1 MVKQKNVELGL
12 RIRKAVNYIIYV
24 ENLSNIGEVADI
36 IERDK
41 SNLSKALNGDTQ
53 YANVYIDAICKK
65 YSIIDRNWL
74 LGGEGKMI
82 LSDNNNNSGQNF
94 GSIGGNNKSSYT
106 NVGNHINVSLPEN
119 GTHKIIKPDGSVEI
133 QSLSSSVGTGLND
146 TDRLNQRIQDLERI
160 ILEKDATIKSK
171 DETIWA
177 LRTMLDRQ

>member
-94 GSIGGNNKSSYT
+94 GSRPFLK
-106 NVGNHINVSLPEN
+106 
-119 GTHKIIKPDGSVEI
+119 
-133 QSLSSSVGTGLND
+133 
-146 TDRLNQRIQDLERI
+146 
-160 ILEKDATIKSK
+160 
-171 DETIWA
+171 
-177 LRTMLDRQ
+177 

>member
-41 SNLSKALNGDTQ
+41 SN
-53 YANVYIDAICKK
+53 CKK

-119 GTHKIIKPDGSVEI
+119 GTQKIIKPDGSVEI

>member
-94 GSIGGNNKSSYT
+94 GSIGGNK
-106 NVGNHINVSLPEN
+106 
-119 GTHKIIKPDGSVEI
+119 KIIKPDGSVEI

>member
-65 YSIIDRNWL
+65 YSIIDR
-74 LGGEGKMI
+74 EI
-82 LSDNNNNSGQNF
+82 QRR
-94 GSIGGNNKSSYT
+94 T
-106 NVGNHINVSLPEN
+106 VGAGDRKGRGRRT
-119 GTHKIIKPDGSVEI
+119 GTGVRAEPDGRVPFL
-133 QSLSSSVGTGLND
+133 Q
-146 TDRLNQRIQDLERI
+146 
-160 ILEKDATIKSK
+160 K
-171 DETIWA
+171 
-177 LRTMLDRQ
+177 